1 MSIDNEPKVSVSPK
15 VSIIVPAFNV
25 EKYIAK
31 CLDSLINQT
40 LKEIEII
47 VINDNSSD
55 KTLSI
60 ISKYASKNSRI
71 KLVDNKF
78 NKGVSAAR
86 NEGLSLAKGEYVGF
100 VDSDDWVAPDFYER
114 LYYAAKRFDSEIAVT
129 NFVRCDKF
137 RKSKRLNY
145 KKEEIFTNPSDK
157 VREAFIPK
165 FNYIW
170 NKIYKRDALI
180 NLGVKFPEGKIFED
194 VIWLIQIVY
203 ALKGL
208 VTVPDTYYFYRR
220 NSGSIV
226 TRRSS
231 SVTSDN
237 ISAYKEL
244 YNFMKNHDIPLFYPC
259 KTGKKEKIKLF
270 GITILQKEYY
280 YPNKEIYKL
289 LGLIK
294 LFTIDKNY
302 IN

>member
-1 MSIDNEPKVSVSPK
+1 MNIDNKTDKSENPK
-15 VSIIVPAFNV
+15 VSIIIPAYNV
-25 EKYIAK
+25 EKYIGE

-40 LKEIEII
+40 LEDIEII

-55 KTLSI
+55 RTLSI
-60 ISKYASKNSRI
+60 ISDYLTKDSRI
-71 KLVDNKF
+71 KLIDNKF

-86 NEGLSLAKGEYVGF
+86 NEGLAIAKGEYIGF
-100 VDSDDWVAPDFYER
+100 VDSDDWVATDFYER

-145 KKEEIFTNPSDK
+145 KKEELFINPSDK
-157 VREAFIPK
+157 IRESFIPK

-170 NKIYKRDALI
+170 NKIYKRDAMI

-194 VIWLIQIVY
+194 VIWLVQVVY

-231 SVTSDN
+231 SATSDN
-237 ISAYKEL
+237 IAAYKEL

-270 GITILQKEYY
+270 GITVLQKEYY

-302 IN
+302 TN